1 MKDFLCYDDVVTT
14 LPICNETHLAWVHKL
29 LHQTTQYDCQNLCY
43 RLVEDVAKTNGVKV
57 LQSVSPFN
65 IRDEK
70 NESFIDLRNRFM
82 TTKKALHQIHQI
94 LTHQMPLGLE
104 EHSLKAIWPGS
115 LITPHTSKSRDNLLP

>member
-29 LHQTTQYDCQNLCY
+29 LHQTTQYDCQNRCN

-82 TTKKALHQIHQI
+82 TTKKALHV
-94 LTHQMPLGLE
+94 
-104 EHSLKAIWPGS
+104 LKRDVV
-115 LITPHTSKSRDNLLP
+115 TSGTTSVIGVRISKFTKS